1 MSRGAAYSKSRSDA
15 RIVCGGGGR
24 RTALYLL
31 CLTLPVSAPPRS
43 GSYEPI
49 GPPGGGSRRPFL
61 NLNQV
66 SVIPNS
72 PRARGPERLVPVKGR
87 TIKRERS
94 SRESVRPALARS
106 YRNRF
111 GLHHLLGPLP
121 APPRGLSRAAVQG
134 SMAQRPS
141 SIHKAIHTRCR
152 HPTVHTFTRTSY
164 SHSPFRERTGHDIY
178 LRGARGSPLRT
189 LTPSSRSSPAATTS
203 SHASR
208 YHTDMPSW

>member
-1 MSRGAAYSKSRSDA
+1 M
-15 RIVCGGGGR
+15 R
-24 RTALYLL
+24 R
-31 CLTLPVSAPPRS
+31 CP
-43 GSYEPI
+43 
-49 GPPGGGSRRPFL
+49 
-61 NLNQV
+61 
-66 SVIPNS
+66 
-72 PRARGPERLVPVKGR
+72 
-87 TIKRERS
+87 IKRERS

-141 SIHKAIHTRCR
+141 SIHKAIHTGCR

-189 LTPSSRSSPAATTS
+189 LTPSSRSSPPPTIRTRRYTCGRCYPSVWNPHIHDDHRPERRRAATS
-203 SHASR
+203 RARKRVVACRRRHFPAHAVIC
-208 YHTDMPSW
+208 TGVEADPG